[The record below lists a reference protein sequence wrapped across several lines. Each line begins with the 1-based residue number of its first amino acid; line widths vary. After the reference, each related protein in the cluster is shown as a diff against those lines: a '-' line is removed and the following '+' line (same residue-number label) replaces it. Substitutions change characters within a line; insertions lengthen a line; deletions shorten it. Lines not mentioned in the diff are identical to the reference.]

1 MIQKRIDEGRI
12 RIGKQQ
18 HVRCLNTF
26 PPGNGG
32 TIEEV
37 AGFEFLRSKRLDRDA
52 HVLFLAARVGKAE
65 IDEFNVLILDCLE
78 YVFWGH
84 SLFLAL
90 SNRSL
95 FFIESA
101 AEILTEN
108 AQHSAINKKSLRP
121 LK

>member
-1 MIQKRIDEGRI
+1 M
-12 RIGKQQ
+12 
-18 HVRCLNTF
+18 
-26 PPGNGG
+26 
-32 TIEEV
+32 